1 MSAARDDAPGGL
13 PVLRQAWPMAEPV
26 PDTHTYASDPYGA
39 RPPLRLS
46 LAELLMTLRLRWFWL
61 LLALL
66 VPAALGLLAA
76 ASLKPR
82 YTAES
87 VVMVLINRDST
98 AAQDISGIG
107 PAVVSI
113 EILRVVRGEIE
124 IMLSEAVI
132 GRVLERVGVS
142 TLFPE
147 LVVPAPELEQAAAID
162 GFRRIASAE
171 ADAGSNILRARVA
184 LPDRALAIRVLAA
197 WVDSYVARRA
207 EMYSDE
213 NTRLLSAELGRY
225 QERLRANEEAIS
237 ALRNRYGVLDMVQ
250 EMALA
255 ATRLDGIQQRLDR
268 QREQQVTAE
277 AQLAAARAALDAQPR
292 RVFAS
297 QDATNLAPNDDS
309 RNQLARLLQERD
321 RLARQYTADYPLLQ
335 ELDQRI
341 ATARTAVR
349 DSTRST
355 FQTTREVRNPAVEA
369 LTQRVL
375 TLETDSASARQQAEE
390 LERQRAEAEARR
402 TALVEADTQLRALQ
416 RAREGMEA
424 VSRQLTTRE
433 AATRIEADARR
444 QNGTD
449 ITVVQ
454 PATAPLEGRSV
465 KRLVMIGG
473 IAAGLGLMAGL
484 ALLLTLTRRSFA
496 TPREAERGLALPALA
511 SLGDLAPA
519 ARDLKRMPEVS
530 DLVAMLRD
538 ARVGHRRPC
547 LVQIVSAGGRDDRAA
562 LGRAVALEYA
572 RRSDTDTLLVDLE
585 TDGRAHLAAL
595 GSRPMEVEERE
606 PGNVLVFSTV
616 VPHLWVAFDA
626 QASHLAD
633 PMATQ
638 EQTAGLLAQLR
649 GAFDA
654 VVLLGPPGDESYPMR
669 RLTSL
674 MDVNLIVVRGE
685 RTAGGQARALRDWVL
700 GAGGTLLGFVFTGR
714 RRIRPA
720 FLGRM
725 S

>member
-1 MSAARDDAPGGL
+1 VNGSVPALR
-13 PVLRQAWPMAEPV
+13 PVEAWPMAEAA
-26 PDTHTYASDPYGA
+26 PDTHTYATDPYGA

-46 LAELLMTLRLRWFWL
+46 LAELLMTLRLRWPWL
-61 LLALL
+61 LLALAL
-66 VPAALGLLAA
+66 PAALGLVAA
-76 ASLKPR
+76 AGLKPR

-87 VVMVLINRDST
+87 VVMVLVNRDST

-124 IMLSEAVI
+124 ILMSDAVVGRTLDQVGI
-132 GRVLERVGVS
+132 G
-142 TLFPE
+142 TLFPD
-147 LVVPAPELEQAAAID
+147 LVVPAEGQERQAATDA
-162 GFRRIASAE
+162 FRRIASAE

-184 LPDRALAIRVLAA
+184 LPDRALAIRALSA
-197 WVDSYVARRA
+197 WVDSYTDRRA
-207 EMYSDE
+207 EMYSDG
-213 NTRLLSAELGRY
+213 NARLLAGELARY
-225 QERLRANEEAIS
+225 EERLRANEAEIS

-255 ATRLDGIQQRLDR
+255 ATRLDGVQQRLDR
-268 QREQQVTAE
+268 SREQQVSAE
-277 AQLAAARAALDAQPR
+277 AQLAAARAALQAQPG

-321 RLARQYTADYPLLQ
+321 RLGRQYTADYPLLQ

-341 ATARTAVR
+341 ATARAAVR
-349 DSTRST
+349 ESTRST
-355 FQTTREVRNPAVEA
+355 FQTVREVRNPAVEA

-375 TLETDSASARQQAEE
+375 ALETDSASAGRQADE

-402 TALVEADTQLRALQ
+402 AELVQADARLRELQ

-444 QNGTD
+444 QAGTD
-449 ITVVQ
+449 ITLVQ
-454 PATAPLEGRSV
+454 PATAPLEGRSI
-465 KRLVMIGG
+465 KRLVAIGG
-473 IAAGLGLMAGL
+473 IAAGLALFAGL

-519 ARDLKRMPEVS
+519 ARDLKRLPEVS

-547 LVQIVSAGGRDDRAA
+547 LVQVVSAGGRDDRAA
-562 LGRAVALEYA
+562 LARAVALEYA
-572 RRSDTDTLLVDLE
+572 RRTDTDTLLIDLE

-595 GSRPMEVEERE
+595 GSRPLAVEDRA

-616 VPHLWVAFDA
+616 VPHLWVAYDA
-626 QASHLAD
+626 AASHLTD

-638 EQTAGLLAQLR
+638 EQTVGLLTQLR

-654 VVLLGPPGDESYPMR
+654 VVLLAPPGDESYPMR
-669 RLTSL
+669 RLTAL
-674 MDVNLIVVRGE
+674 VDVNLIVVQGE
-685 RTAGGQARALRDWVL
+685 RTAGGAARGLRDWVL